1 MSDAVARLVDRVEI
15 EELLARYSTA
25 LDSRDWHLLSTVFLP
40 DATCDYGAGRH
51 PEGLGAITDFIRG
64 TIGDLDATQH
74 LVGNVVIDVR
84 GDEATADCY
93 LISQHIRKGTAGG
106 DHYFL
111 GGRYSDRVVRT
122 PAGWRISHRT
132 LHRMWTSGNR
142 EVVRR
147 PTEAAGG
154 DPTV

>member
-93 LISQHIRKGTAGG
+93 LISQHIRENAPGG
-106 DHYFL
+106 EHYLL
-111 GGRYSDRVVRT
+111 GGRYADRLVRT
-122 PAGWRISHRT
+122 PGGWRIAHRT
-132 LHRMWTSGNR
+132 LHRMWATGNR
-142 EVVRR
+142 DVVRR
-147 PTEAAGG
+147 GPGNPSG
-154 DPTV
+154 

>member
-1 MSDAVARLVDRVEI
+1 MSDVLQALVDRAEI
-15 EELLARYSTA
+15 ADLLALYSTA
-25 LDSRDWHLLSTVFLP
+25 LDSRDWARLGEVFLP
-40 DATCDYGAGRH
+40 DAVCDYGSLGH
-51 PEGLGAITDFIRG
+51 PQGVAEIAALVRG

-74 LVGNVVIDVR
+74 LIGNVVVAVN

-93 LISQHIRKGTAGG
+93 LISQHIRRDAPGG

-122 PAGWRISHRT
+122 PAGWRIAHRT
-132 LHRMWTSGNR
+132 LHRMWATGNR

-147 PTEAAGG
+147 P
-154 DPTV
+154 DVV